1 MIETDTRTG
10 TPGPIERR
18 FMDPAVRP
26 CDDFYEFA
34 NGAWLRET
42 AIPDDEAGWGGFSE
56 LRDRNLAVLHA
67 ILEDAA
73 RDGRAGNAKLVG
85 DLYATG
91 MDEAAIAQGGLGA
104 VSELLDR
111 AANVATNAEL
121 PALFGWLQRRG
132 VRAGLAMRVM
142 PDAFASTRN
151 VVHLMQGGL
160 GLPDRDYYLK
170 DDEKSRTL
178 QEKYRA
184 HLAAMFALLG
194 EDSAASVASAQVVY
208 ELEHALAT
216 ASMPRVEQRD
226 PYKVNNPTKIDQ
238 LDALA
243 PGFDWRAFFAEVGAR
258 DVKDLNV
265 RQPKF
270 LTALG
275 TLVREQPLST
285 WRAYLRARV
294 INAFAQYLAPAFE
307 DTHFDFYG
315 RTLVGQ
321 ATQKPRWKR
330 VLEAVD
336 GELGE
341 PIGQL
346 YVERAFP
353 PEAKKRIL
361 DLVADLRAVL
371 RDRIDGLEWM
381 GDDTKKT
388 ARTKLYAFAVKMGYP
403 DAWRDFSGL
412 ALDRASYVGNVLR
425 ATIFNFDYDIAKL
438 ARPVD
443 RGEWLMSTPTVNAY
457 YYPPRN
463 EIVFPAG
470 ILQPPFFFA
479 DADAAVNYGAI
490 GMVIGHEMTHGFDD
504 QGSQFDEIG
513 NLRNWWQESDRTAY
527 TSRTDLVVQ
536 QYDGYEPLP
545 GAHING
551 KLCLGEN
558 IADLGGLKIA
568 FAAFERYLAREGEP
582 APIDGFSARQ
592 RFFMGYA
599 QAWRSKFREEA
610 QRMRLTI
617 DPHSP
622 GRYRVDWI
630 PSVPFA
636 CSRSRGQSCSSP
648 VAPTSDAAT
657 AT

>member
-18 FMDPAVRP
+18 FMDPSVRP
-26 CDDFYEFA
+26 CDDFYEYA
-34 NGAWLRET
+34 NGTWLRDT

-56 LRDRNLAVLHA
+56 LRDRNLAVLHG

-73 RDGRAGNAKLVG
+73 REGRAGNAKLVG
-85 DLYATG
+85 DLYTTG
-91 MDEAAIAQGGLGA
+91 MDDAGIERIGLDA
-104 VSELLDR
+104 VRELLDR
-111 AANVATNAEL
+111 ASEVATNAEL
-121 PALFGWLQRRG
+121 PALFGWLARRG
-132 VRAGLAMRVM
+132 VRAGLALRIM

-151 VVHLMQGGL
+151 LVHLMQGGL

-194 EDSAASVASAQVVY
+194 DDAAASATAAATVY
-208 ELEHALAT
+208 DLEHALAT

-226 PYKVNNPTKIDQ
+226 PYKVNNPTTRAQ
-238 LDALA
+238 LDGIA
-243 PGFDWRAFFAEVGAR
+243 PGFDWTAFLREVGAS

-265 RQPKF
+265 RQPQF

-275 TLVREQPLST
+275 ALVREQPLAT

-294 INAFAQYLAPAFE
+294 INAFAQYVAPRFE
-307 DTHFDFYG
+307 QAHFDFYG

-330 VLEAVD
+330 VLEVVD

-341 PIGQL
+341 PIGRL
-346 YVERAFP
+346 YIERAFP

-371 RDRIDGLEWM
+371 RDRIDELAWM
-381 GDDTKKT
+381 GDDTKKA
-388 ARTKLYAFAVKMGYP
+388 ARTKLDAFAVKMGYP
-403 DAWRDFSGL
+403 DTWRDFSGL
-412 ALDRASYVGNVLR
+412 KLDRESYAGNVLR
-425 ATIFNFDYDIAKL
+425 ATIFNFDYDVAKL

-463 EIVFPAG
+463 EVVFPAG

-545 GAHING
+545 GSHING

-568 FAAFERYLAREGEP
+568 FAAFERFLAREGEP

-622 GRYRVDWI
+622 GRYRVLG
-630 PSVPFA
+630 PLANLPEFFEAFA
-636 CSRSRGQSCSSP
+636 CDGGAMARPKELR
-648 VAPTSDAAT
+648 PTIW
-657 AT
+657 

>member
-1 MIETDTRTG
+1 MIETDKRTG

-18 FMDPAVRP
+18 FMDPSVRP
-26 CDDFYEFA
+26 CDDFYEYA
-34 NGAWLRET
+34 NGTWLRDT
-42 AIPDDEAGWGGFSE
+42 PIPDDETGWGGFSE
-56 LRDRNLAVLHA
+56 LRDRNFAVLRG
-67 ILEDAA
+67 ILEDTA

-85 DLYATG
+85 DLYTTG
-91 MDEAAIAQGGLGA
+91 MDEAAIERGGLGA
-104 VSELLDR
+104 VNELLDR
-111 AANVATNAEL
+111 ATNVGSNAEL
-121 PALFGWLQRRG
+121 PALFGWLARRS
-132 VRAGLAMRVM
+132 VRGGLALRVM

-170 DDEKSRTL
+170 DDEKSRAL

-184 HLAAMFALLG
+184 HLAAMFTLLG
-194 EDSAASVASAQVVY
+194 DDGATSATSAQAVY

-226 PYKVNNPTKIDQ
+226 PYKVNNPTNINQ
-238 LDALA
+238 LDAMA
-243 PGFDWRAFFAEVGAR
+243 PGFNWRAFLLEVGAP
-258 DVKDLNV
+258 DVKDLNA
-265 RQPKF
+265 RQPKY

-275 TLVREQPLST
+275 TLVREQPLAT
-285 WRAYLRARV
+285 WSAYLRARV
-294 INAFAQYLAPAFE
+294 INAFAPYLEPRFE
-307 DTHFDFYG
+307 EAHFDFYG

-321 ATQKPRWKR
+321 AAQKPRWKR
-330 VLEAVD
+330 VLEVVD
-336 GELGE
+336 NELGE

-353 PEAKKRIL
+353 PKAKKRIL

-371 RDRIDGLEWM
+371 RDRIEGLEWM
-381 GDDTKKT
+381 GDDTKKA
-388 ARTKLYAFAVKMGYP
+388 ARTKLDAFAVKMGYP
-403 DAWRDFSGL
+403 DSWRDFSGL
-412 ALDRASYVGNVLR
+412 KLDRSSYVGNVLR

-479 DADAAVNYGAI
+479 GADAAVNYGAI

-582 APIDGFSARQ
+582 AKIDGFSARQ

-622 GRYRVDWI
+622 GRYRVLGPLANLPEFFDA
-630 PSVPFA
+630 FA
-636 CSRSRGQSCSSP
+636 CDGGAMARPKELR
-648 VAPTSDAAT
+648 PTIW
-657 AT
+657 